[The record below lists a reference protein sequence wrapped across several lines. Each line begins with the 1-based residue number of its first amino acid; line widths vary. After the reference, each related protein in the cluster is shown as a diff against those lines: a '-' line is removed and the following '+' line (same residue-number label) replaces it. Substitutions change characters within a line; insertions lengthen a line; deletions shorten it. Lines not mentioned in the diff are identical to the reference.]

1 MIVGIEVGVE
11 VGSVVGT
18 GVGFEPVTIVI
29 DGLGE

>member
-1 MIVGIEVGVE
+1 VIVGIEVGVE
-11 VGSVVGT
+11 VGVVVGT